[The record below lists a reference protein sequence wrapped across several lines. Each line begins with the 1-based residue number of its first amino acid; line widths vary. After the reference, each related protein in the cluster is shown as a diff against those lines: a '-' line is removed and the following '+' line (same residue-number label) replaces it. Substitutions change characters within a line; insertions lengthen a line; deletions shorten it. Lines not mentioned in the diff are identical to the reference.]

1 MRRLMILLIHIV
13 SFTSCGD
20 DFEFI
25 PAEILNNPES
35 GTVDSLDISPD
46 VNGNGDLDIKV
57 DSTVNEYEFEIH
69 I

>member
-1 MRRLMILLIHIV
+1 MRRLLILLIYTV
-13 SFTSCGD
+13 SLMSCGD

-25 PAEILNNPES
+25 PAEILDNPECGS
-35 GTVDSLDISPD
+35 VDSLDISPAI
-46 VNGNGDLDIKV
+46 NGNGDLDIKV